1 MGNEWF
7 SHLQKNLIHLLPTTS
22 LSQSYPES
30 HEYFKE
36 RHSMALVQR
45 GAKIGSNTKN
55 SMQGMDTWPTRDLVQ
70 LRDYSALS
78 APFAH
83 DILAYEAQTFD

>member
-1 MGNEWF
+1 
-7 SHLQKNLIHLLPTTS
+7 
-22 LSQSYPES
+22 
-30 HEYFKE
+30 
-36 RHSMALVQR
+36 MALVQR

-83 DILAYEAQTFD
+83 DILMCEAQTFD